1 MTGPW
6 TVAINDRRGVGDSV
20 AVPRRVPTARQR
32 VLAQNGGMARTDWL
46 EPQTLSPDDQT
57 RYDQVQR
64 LSHVLDSQFR
74 IPGTDR
80 TFGVD
85 AILGFIPWFGG
96 ASGLALSAVVIGK
109 AIVMGARGA
118 TVARMVGNA
127 AVDAGLNTVPV
138 IGYISD
144 LFFKA
149 NERNVR
155 LLSTHTLE
163 PERTTAESRRMLVL
177 TGLAMLAAV
186 TVTIAAAVWIV
197 LAIVGVF

>member
-1 MTGPW
+1 
-6 TVAINDRRGVGDSV
+6 
-20 AVPRRVPTARQR
+20 
-32 VLAQNGGMARTDWL
+32 MARTPRLD
-46 EPQTLSPDDQT
+46 THALSPADEA

-74 IPGTDR
+74 LPFTDR

-138 IGYISD
+138 LGYVSD

-163 PERTTAESRRMLVL
+163 PERTKAESRRMLVL

-186 TVTIAAAVWIV
+186 AVTIAAAVWIV
-197 LAIVGVF
+197 LAIARLF

>member
-1 MTGPW
+1 M
-6 TVAINDRRGVGDSV
+6 
-20 AVPRRVPTARQR
+20 
-32 VLAQNGGMARTDWL
+32 
-46 EPQTLSPDDQT
+46 
-57 RYDQVQR
+57 
-64 LSHVLDSQFR
+64 
-74 IPGTDR
+74 
-80 TFGVD
+80 
-85 AILGFIPWFGG
+85 
-96 ASGLALSAVVIGK
+96 ALSAVVIGK

-138 IGYISD
+138 LGYVSD

-163 PERTTAESRRMLVL
+163 PERTKAESRRMLVL

-186 TVTIAAAVWIV
+186 AVTIAAAVWIV
-197 LAIVGVF
+197 LAIARLF